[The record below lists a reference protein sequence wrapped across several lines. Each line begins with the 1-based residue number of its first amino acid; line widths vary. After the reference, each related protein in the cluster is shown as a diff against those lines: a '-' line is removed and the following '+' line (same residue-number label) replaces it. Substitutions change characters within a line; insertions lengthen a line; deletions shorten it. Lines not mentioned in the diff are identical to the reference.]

1 MRFLLLINLLLSTL
15 ISQINIRGQATLGH
29 GNSKNNFNYSEH
41 RLDLNL
47 DWNQWSG
54 WLELEYANPPELG
67 RDFIGLRK
75 FRLEYLNNNTTIKF
89 GDLYEF
95 WGRGLILNMIDDQS
109 IDLDN
114 GITGA
119 LYNWSNNVLGFEIL
133 AGKQNVWRL
142 SNQAPNF
149 NDRVPNYKIKNDI
162 YGGRTL
168 FSYEAFSGSLQLLKI
183 IEDHFDP
190 ALNTNKDINHELMG
204 FDINYFGNDFD
215 VGIDYVKKDNI
226 GYGLYSNINLY
237 IQSWVIGLS
246 YKNYN
251 FSKRSP
257 FSRWDFVNNTGG
269 ATILQQ
275 MPTAFNEHSTKL
287 LGKITHIMDYND
299 DVGYNLSLTGSIF
312 NDTYFSLNYSSSS
325 RHSEWA
331 TDESFNWKQ
340 YRTVSSFP
348 SNDALF
354 NPFKELLIELDGQ
367 LFNNKLN
374 YITALAFTE
383 DVLDVFSNDY
393 TNNDHTYSY
402 EFLEAVSF
410 PNQFT
415 YSLTDKYS
423 IDIKFEYQE
432 IKKGVQQKAAL
443 SESGTFISNY
453 LKNKQINRFVSLGIA
468 RSPKWSINLGLDY
481 SNTDERVVID
491 NKRQQNEIEKI
502 FGGLWDTSL
511 TWASLELSYNIND
524 NNRLSFTYGSLRG
537 GVHCSNGVCRYI
549 QPFEN
554 GLKFSLV
561 SAF

>member
-1 MRFLLLINLLLSTL
+1 MRFLFLINLLLSTL
-15 ISQINIRGQATLGH
+15 ISQINIRGQATLGL

-149 NDRVPNYKIKNDI
+149 NDRVPNYNIKNDI

-168 FSYEAFSGSLQLLKI
+168 FSYEALSGSLQLLKI

-190 ALNTNKDINHELMG
+190 ALNTNKDIDHELMG
-204 FDINYFGNDFD
+204 FDINYFGNVFD
-215 VGIDYVKKDNI
+215 VGIDYVKKDNM

-393 TNNDHTYSY
+393 TKNDHTYSY

-491 NKRQQNEIEKI
+491 NKREQNEIEKI